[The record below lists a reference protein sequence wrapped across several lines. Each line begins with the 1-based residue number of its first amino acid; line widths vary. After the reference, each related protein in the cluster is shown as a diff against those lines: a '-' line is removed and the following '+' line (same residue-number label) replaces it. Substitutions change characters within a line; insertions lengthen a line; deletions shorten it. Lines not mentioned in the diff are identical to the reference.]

1 MSTIRESFGEK
12 VFKYFNISFLIFLG
26 FITLYPFWNV
36 LALSFNDPIDAIAG
50 GIYFWPRSFSLINF
64 TTVFEDNDI
73 GSAAIIS
80 VARTL
85 SGTFLTVIF
94 TAAFAY
100 AISKSYLLARKFV
113 IIFMIITLYF
123 SGGLIPTYF
132 VIRNLGLLNNFLV
145 LIIPMLLNV
154 YYAIIMMT
162 FFKGLPTSLMES
174 AKIDGA
180 NDLHIF
186 YKIVLPISM
195 PVIAA
200 IALFAGIDHWNA
212 WFDAMIYAD
221 GRLDTLQLVMVRI
234 IRKQSA
240 LTNTNILP
248 YEVQRALKTTPQ
260 SILLA
265 TMVVTTLPII
275 FSYPFLQ
282 KYFVKGIMIGSLKG

>member
-113 IIFMIITLYF
+113 IIFMI
-123 SGGLIPTYF
+123 
-132 VIRNLGLLNNFLV
+132 
-145 LIIPMLLNV
+145 
-154 YYAIIMMT
+154 
-162 FFKGLPTSLMES
+162 
-174 AKIDGA
+174 
-180 NDLHIF
+180 F
-186 YKIVLPISM
+186 YIE
-195 PVIAA
+195 
-200 IALFAGIDHWNA
+200 
-212 WFDAMIYAD
+212 
-221 GRLDTLQLVMVRI
+221 Q
-234 IRKQSA
+234 
-240 LTNTNILP
+240 
-248 YEVQRALKTTPQ
+248 
-260 SILLA
+260 
-265 TMVVTTLPII
+265 
-275 FSYPFLQ
+275 
-282 KYFVKGIMIGSLKG
+282 